1 MYVSFLSRRLSVHPS
16 PGQAIPPI
24 FPFWPSFDPAAA
36 PAPTVGLGPP
46 ALRRALSALPPPQHE
61 SGWAG
66 RLPVARALLGS
77 GRLARCLPAGACC
90 RPIAATWRAMASR
103 SLQSQCGAQPPD
115 HPRTMAMADAHLSST
130 SQKPPL
136 PPLPTAHC
144 FACAPATRL
153 LHRDKPLPCHCTP
166 FFYRIPAH
174 YGAGFALLMVADV
187 AQRK

>member
-1 MYVSFLSRRLSVHPS
+1 MYVSFLSRHLSAHPS
-16 PGQAIPPI
+16 SPGPGHSTQISILAPQQHLPP
-24 FPFWPSFDPAAA
+24 
-36 PAPTVGLGPP
+36 VGLGHP
-46 ALRRALSALPPPQHE
+46 ALSSVPPSPTRAWLDGWQAGCPCPPRLWAACPLLPT
-61 SGWAG
+61 
-66 RLPVARALLGS
+66 
-77 GRLARCLPAGACC
+77 GASC
-90 RPIAATWRAMASR
+90 RPMAATWRAMASR

-115 HPRTMAMADAHLSST
+115 HPRTMAMANAHLSST

>member
-1 MYVSFLSRRLSVHPS
+1 
-16 PGQAIPPI
+16 
-24 FPFWPSFDPAAA
+24 
-36 PAPTVGLGPP
+36 
-46 ALRRALSALPPPQHE
+46 
-61 SGWAG
+61 
-66 RLPVARALLGS
+66 
-77 GRLARCLPAGACC
+77 
-90 RPIAATWRAMASR
+90 
-103 SLQSQCGAQPPD
+103 
-115 HPRTMAMADAHLSST
+115 MAMANAHLSST